1 MYDDN
6 SATNNNDNTLSVST
20 EIIREIVNVE
30 GMYIT
35 LCVVLC

>member
-20 EIIREIVNVE
+20 EIIHEIVNVE
-30 GMYIT
+30 GIYIT
-35 LCVVLC
+35 LCIVLC